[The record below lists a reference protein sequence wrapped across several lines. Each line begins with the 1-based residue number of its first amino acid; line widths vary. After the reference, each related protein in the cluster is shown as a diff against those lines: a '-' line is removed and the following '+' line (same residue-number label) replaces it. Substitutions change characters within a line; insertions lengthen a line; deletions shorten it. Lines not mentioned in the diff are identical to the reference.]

1 MKALLHYYWY
11 VKTIVR
17 GVKSLGRRIN
27 FSLTVKKIFFSK
39 LTLYWPPHPICNSIH
54 FYQKYWI
61 LVSFSI
67 NFDFFFYIFSKR
79 KDKESFLA
87 YGFLSV
93 LCCKI
98 GCYVLRREYLYSRVW
113 RSVLS
118 KDRHFWMR
126 LPLFYQ
132 HDIVIQQSCVYNEGT
147 WYRYMY
153 TFHFLQEFFRCKV
166 PQNINIKIQF
176 FKHLVHVILVPY
188 GILPFGLA
196 VELAVD
202 Y

>member
-39 LTLYWPPHPICNSIH
+39 LTIYWPPHPICNSIH

-67 NFDFFFYIFSKR
+67 NFDFFFI
-79 KDKESFLA
+79 SFQK
-87 YGFLSV
+87 GRIKKVFLLTASCRYSV
-93 LCCKI
+93 ARLD
-98 GCYVLRREYLYSRVW
+98 VLRREYLYSRVW

-132 HDIVIQQSCVYNEGT
+132 HDIVIQQACVYNEGT

-166 PQNINIKIQF
+166 LQNINIKIQF